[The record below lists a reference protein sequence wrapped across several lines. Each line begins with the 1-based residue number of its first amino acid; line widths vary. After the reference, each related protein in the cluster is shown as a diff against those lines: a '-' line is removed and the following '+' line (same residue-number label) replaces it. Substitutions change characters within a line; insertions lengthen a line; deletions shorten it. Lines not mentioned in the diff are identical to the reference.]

1 MAKRRLVDR
10 LLEFSNKKE
19 SDLDKLLRYAGV
31 DPNDQT
37 MDADELIEAFERYL
51 PKKVPVSTR
60 KGDAEKNR
68 LEQIAKKKKAEKSAK
83 QIPLIEPTKKLVI
96 PNRTQSGVSK
106 GLRGDQGAL
115 DFPVVSPKEQGRPVI
130 PDRTQSGVSEILRG
144 DQGALDF
151 PIVSPP
157 EPKEPIKFPKGST
170 MADRRI
176 AAIRDTMTAS
186 DTFPENLDPYARPP
200 ILEEAGFVEALK
212 ATPLDET
219 NRTMSAGDEDIDF
232 DFNANQREMA
242 KSLGYKVDQAE
253 DMDKSAGDIR
263 GEERY
268 RYYGKPGSFLG
279 DLSRAIELK
288 YDTRPE
294 LAFGMDYESGEGYSE
309 NKEGGLIP
317 KRRKKN
323 KMRFAKGGGAIGCGI
338 AVRGNRNL
346 NRDITKKTNI

>member
-10 LLEFSNKKE
+10 LLEFSNREE
-19 SDLDKLLRYAGV
+19 SDLDKLLKYAGV
-31 DPNDQT
+31 DPNNQT
-37 MDADELIEAFERYL
+37 MDTDELIEAFERYL
-51 PKKVPVSTR
+51 PKKEEVPVSTR
-60 KGDAEKNR
+60 KRDAEGDRIK
-68 LEQIAKKKKAEKSAK
+68 QIARRIEAEELAK
-83 QIPLIEPTKKLVI
+83 QIPLVKAPKEPVKTRVAPEDIPVI

-115 DFPVVSPKEQGRPVI
+115 DFP
-130 PDRTQSGVSEILRG
+130 
-144 DQGALDF
+144 
-151 PIVSPP
+151 IVSPP
-157 EPKEPIKFPKGST
+157 EPREPIKFPEGST
-170 MADRRI
+170 MPDRRI

-232 DFNANQREMA
+232 DFNANQKEMA
-242 KSLGYKVDQAE
+242 KSLGYKVDQSE
-253 DMDKSAGDIR
+253 DMDESAGDIR

-294 LAFGMDYESGEGYSE
+294 LAFGMDHASGEGYSE

>member
-1 MAKRRLVDR
+1 MRGSRKDFDDSGVRFREEDR
-10 LLEFSNKKE
+10 GFDEFMRQLRAMFSQDDKEESN
-19 SDLDKLLRYAGV
+19 LDKLLRYAGV
-31 DPNDQT
+31 NPDDQT
-37 MDADELIEAFERYL
+37 MDPNDLFERYL
-51 PKKVPVSTR
+51 PEKAEVPVSTR
-60 KGDAEKNR
+60 KEDAERNR
-68 LEQIAKKKKAEKSAK
+68 IKEIARRVEAEELAK
-83 QIPLIEPTKKLVI
+83 RIPLVKAPKEPVKTRVAPEDRPVI

-115 DFPVVSPKEQGRPVI
+115 DFQ
-130 PDRTQSGVSEILRG
+130 
-144 DQGALDF
+144 
-151 PIVSPP
+151 IVSPR
-157 EPKEPIKFPKGST
+157 EPRKFPEGST
-170 MADRRI
+170 MPDRRI
-176 AAIRDTMTAS
+176 
-186 DTFPENLDPYARPP
+186 PENLDPYARPP
-200 ILEEAGFVEALK
+200 ILEEAGFVKALK

-242 KSLGYKVDQAE
+242 KSLGYKVDQSE
-253 DMDKSAGDIR
+253 DMDESAGDIR

-294 LAFGMDYESGEGYSE
+294 LAFGMDHESGEGYSE

>member
-1 MAKRRLVDR
+1 MAKRRLIDR
-10 LLEFSNKKE
+10 LLEFSNREE
-19 SDLDKLLRYAGV
+19 SNLDKLLRYAGV

-51 PKKVPVSTR
+51 PKKAEVPVSTR
-60 KGDAEKNR
+60 KEDAERDR
-68 LEQIAKKKKAEKSAK
+68 LEQIVKRKKAEKLAK
-83 QIPLIEPTKKLVI
+83 RIPLVKASKEPVKTRVA
-96 PNRTQSGVSK
+96 PE
-106 GLRGDQGAL
+106 D
-115 DFPVVSPKEQGRPVI
+115 RPVI
-130 PDRTQSGVSEILRG
+130 PDRTQSGVSKELRG

-151 PIVSPP
+151 PIVSPR
-157 EPKEPIKFPKGST
+157 EPIKLPEGST

-232 DFNANQREMA
+232 DFNANQKEMA
-242 KSLGYKVDQAE
+242 KSLGYKVDQSE
-253 DMDKSAGDIR
+253 DMDESAGDIR

-294 LAFGMDYESGEGYSE
+294 LAFGEDYASGEGFSE

-346 NRDITKKTNI
+346 NREITKKTNI

>member
-1 MAKRRLVDR
+1 MRGSRKDFDDSGVKFRKEDR
-10 LLEFSNKKE
+10 GLDEFIRQLRSMFSEDDKEISLE
-19 SDLDKLLRYAGV
+19 DQLLRAAGV
-31 DPNDQT
+31 NPDDQT
-37 MDADELIEAFERYL
+37 MDPNDLFERYL
-51 PKKVPVSTR
+51 SKEDRIKQRAKERAAKIAMDQELPDMQNTPREDVPKQSKLNIVEAR
-60 KGDAEKNR
+60 KR
-68 LEQIAKKKKAEKSAK
+68 LNKPPTAILGGKEAPDKDPGLLSILKREQ
-83 QIPLIEPTKKLVI
+83 
-96 PNRTQSGVSK
+96 R
-106 GLRGDQGAL
+106 
-115 DFPVVSPKEQGRPVI
+115 
-130 PDRTQSGVSEILRG
+130 
-144 DQGALDF
+144 
-151 PIVSPP
+151 
-157 EPKEPIKFPKGST
+157 
-170 MADRRI
+170 
-176 AAIRDTMTAS
+176 RDTMTAS

-200 ILEEAGFVEALK
+200 IFEEAGFVEALK

-232 DFNANQREMA
+232 DFSATQKDMA

-253 DMDKSAGDIR
+253 DMDESAGDIR

-294 LAFGMDYESGEGYSE
+294 LAFGDPMSE
-309 NKEGGLIP
+309 NSEGGLIP